1 MAKIKKRKNIK
12 KTTTKTTSS
21 ISRTASK
28 KSTKKTL
35 KKNAVM
41 LPFILVALA
50 LTILTLIILGPDF
63 AILIAA
69 ILGIVLCF
77 IAMLNNIKNNK
88 RRRRIMNAVLIL
100 LLTFAIIGV
109 VGFCA
114 FIIYIKSV
122 ADPKFKT
129 SKLNTSEISILYD
142 KDDRPFAELGSEQRE
157 KVTYDELPQVLVDA
171 IIATEDSR
179 YYSHNG
185 FDTPRFIR
193 AALGQII
200 GKSDAGGASTLSMQ
214 VVKNSF
220 TDAKATSGI
229 GGVIRKFEDIY
240 LAVYKL
246 EKKYTKEEIIEY
258 YVNNH
263 FLGGNI
269 YGVEEASQAY
279 FGKSVSDLN
288 LSEAATIAGMFKSP
302 NYYRPT
308 VNPKNATARRSTVL
322 YLMEKHGYITS
333 EEADLADAIPME
345 QLTNATAT
353 QESPYQGYIDMVVE
367 EIKDTYG
374 VNPYTTSLKVYTTL
388 DRSKQDAVDRVMNG
402 QSSFQFAD
410 DQIDTGVAVL
420 DVKTGAIQAV
430 AAGRHRQ
437 EGASMWNNATDIRR
451 QPGSSAKPLFDYG
464 PGIEYNNWSTA
475 TSFVDAP
482 YTYSNGQ
489 RINNW
494 DNSYMGTM
502 TLRQALSKSRNIPA
516 LKAFQQVDKK
526 KIIEFVTNLGIE
538 PEIENGTIHEAHS
551 IGAFTGVSPLQMAGA
566 YAAFANGGYY
576 NTPYSVRKIEYRL
589 SGETEEH
596 KSDEKKVMSDATAFM
611 ITSVLQDVK
620 LNGNGGTPY
629 NVAVKTGTT
638 NYDDATKARYGLAA
652 DAIRDSWAVGY
663 STKTVVAMWVG
674 YQHIDSNY
682 YAHNLPGSIAKDY
695 EYRAFINEGAMEA
708 DRESFVAP
716 ASVVKIGGE
725 YYKKGYEPK
734 QEVKQVLG
742 APGNISAS
750 YSGGTLTLSWNAVGR
765 LENDGDYGEFG
776 YKVYR
781 NGTYVGWTTN
791 TSYTFNTTSPD
802 GTYKVQASYKGYSGV
817 TANSATYVYTTPQTE
832 EVIENPD
839 KPDEPDTPE
848 GGEGGDIISPG
859 GNPQVP

>member
-1 MAKIKKRKNIK
+1 MAKIKKRKNVK
-12 KTTTKTTSS
+12 KTTK
-21 ISRTASK
+21 R
-28 KSTKKTL
+28 TL

-41 LPFILVALA
+41 LPFIIVAIA
-50 LTILTLIILGPDF
+50 LTILTVIILGLDF
-63 AILIAA
+63 AILVAA
-69 ILGIVLCF
+69 LLAIVLCF

-88 RRRRIMNAVLIL
+88 RRRRVMNTVLIL

-157 KVTYDELPQVLVDA
+157 KVTYEELPQVLVDA

-193 AALGQII
+193 AALGQLI
-200 GKSDAGGASTLSMQ
+200 GRSDAGGASTLSMQ

-229 GGVIRKFEDIY
+229 GGIIRKFEDIY

-246 EKKYTKEEIIEY
+246 EKKYTKEQIIEY

-345 QLTNATAT
+345 QLTNATSA

-388 DRSKQDAVDRVMNG
+388 DRSKQDAVDRVMKG

-451 QPGSSAKPLFDYG
+451 QPGSSAKPLFG
-464 PGIEYNNWSTA
+464 
-475 TSFVDAP
+475 
-482 YTYSNGQ
+482 
-489 RINNW
+489 
-494 DNSYMGTM
+494 
-502 TLRQALSKSRNIPA
+502 K
-516 LKAFQQVDKK
+516 
-526 KIIEFVTNLGIE
+526 
-538 PEIENGTIHEAHS
+538 
-551 IGAFTGVSPLQMAGA
+551 VS
-566 YAAFANGGYY
+566 
-576 NTPYSVRKIEYRL
+576 
-589 SGETEEH
+589 
-596 KSDEKKVMSDATAFM
+596 
-611 ITSVLQDVK
+611 
-620 LNGNGGTPY
+620 
-629 NVAVKTGTT
+629 
-638 NYDDATKARYGLAA
+638 
-652 DAIRDSWAVGY
+652 
-663 STKTVVAMWVG
+663 
-674 YQHIDSNY
+674 
-682 YAHNLPGSIAKDY
+682 
-695 EYRAFINEGAMEA
+695 
-708 DRESFVAP
+708 
-716 ASVVKIGGE
+716 
-725 YYKKGYEPK
+725 
-734 QEVKQVLG
+734 
-742 APGNISAS
+742 
-750 YSGGTLTLSWNAVGR
+750 
-765 LENDGDYGEFG
+765 
-776 YKVYR
+776 
-781 NGTYVGWTTN
+781 
-791 TSYTFNTTSPD
+791 
-802 GTYKVQASYKGYSGV
+802 
-817 TANSATYVYTTPQTE
+817 
-832 EVIENPD
+832 
-839 KPDEPDTPE
+839 
-848 GGEGGDIISPG
+848 
-859 GNPQVP
+859 